1 MASEASDQGEKP
13 ETVSV
18 ADSSLKL
25 QESMARAITYYDR
38 LENLLAGLETR
49 VRNLDGIKD
58 GHATPS
64 IATERSHNPDSLKT
78 TEEVDK
84 TTVSDTKPASLVPKV
99 RVCDWEH
106 FINR

>member
-1 MASEASDQGEKP
+1 MKASDYETMAGEASDQEKP
-13 ETVSV
+13 ETVS
-18 ADSSLKL
+18 AAEYSLKL

-64 IATERSHNPDSLKT
+64 IATERSHNPDSLK
-78 TEEVDK
+78 
-84 TTVSDTKPASLVPKV
+84 
-99 RVCDWEH
+99 R
-106 FINR
+106 